1 MQKLELKLLLF
12 LCATSVIAG
21 TLSLDEAIHKTL
33 RAHPDM
39 QMAMMRQA
47 SALSDAQ
54 SIRSALRPRVDATV
68 GYYPTKTF
76 VMPSNGVF
84 STRES
89 DAFHADVTGS
99 YTLWDAGRAEN
110 RFSASLYKKSEADAN
125 RYAATN
131 TLIEQVRLHYY
142 TLAYLDS
149 RKHTAE
155 QSVRF
160 YQAQYERS
168 LSMRKNGLKTEA
180 DESRFKA
187 SLMEAKD
194 ALSAINAEND
204 KSALALSLLMG
215 EDGAIQIEK
224 EELDRRADAIFPIES
239 SAPLR
244 QKLSSQN
251 PQLKALQAATDHAKA
266 VFEASGKEQYGS
278 VALIGSYG
286 YDNSLSSYNSSLVGV
301 VGTIPLYEG
310 GKITAEEQKSRIA
323 LSLAQKEYE
332 STERTLY
339 GELYDSYSDIKRS
352 DEAIFAQKSI
362 IDAAQKTLLLIEG
375 RYTQGLA
382 TYVDVLEAQSV
393 VENGYIGLAE
403 AKFQKIRAWAHME
416 KMLNEGCDNDVC
428 KK

>member
-1 MQKLELKLLLF
+1 MHKIKMMLL
-12 LCATSVIAG
+12 LCATGTIAG
-21 TLSLDEAIHKTL
+21 TLSVDDAIRKTL

-39 QMAMMRQA
+39 QMATMRQA

-54 SIRSALRPRVDATV
+54 STRSALRPRLDATV

-76 VMPSNGVF
+76 VMPSSGAF

-99 YTLWDAGRAEN
+99 YTLWDAGRTED
-110 RFSASLYKKSEADAN
+110 RYSASLHKKSEADAN
-125 RYAATN
+125 RYVAAN

-168 LSMRKNGLKTEA
+168 SSMRKNGLKTEA

-187 SLMEAKD
+187 SLMEAKE

-204 KSALALSLLMG
+204 KNALALSLLMG
-215 EDGAIQIEK
+215 EDGEIQIKK
-224 EELDRRADAIFPIES
+224 EELDRRADTISLMES
-239 SAPLR
+239 SGTLR
-244 QKLSSQN
+244 QRLSSQN

-266 VFEASGKEQYGS
+266 VSEAAGKEQYGS

-286 YDNSLSSYNSSLVGV
+286 YDNSLSSYDSSSVGV

-310 GKITAEEQKSRIA
+310 GKITAEGQKSRIA

-332 STERTLY
+332 STERALYTELY
-339 GELYDSYSDIKRS
+339 GSYSDLKRS
-352 DEAIFAQKSI
+352 DKTIAAQQSI
-362 IDAAQKTLLLIEG
+362 IEAAQKTLRLIEG
-375 RYTQGLA
+375 RYAQGLA
-382 TYVDVLEAQSV
+382 TYVDVLEAQSA
-393 VENGYIGLAE
+393 VENGHIGLAE